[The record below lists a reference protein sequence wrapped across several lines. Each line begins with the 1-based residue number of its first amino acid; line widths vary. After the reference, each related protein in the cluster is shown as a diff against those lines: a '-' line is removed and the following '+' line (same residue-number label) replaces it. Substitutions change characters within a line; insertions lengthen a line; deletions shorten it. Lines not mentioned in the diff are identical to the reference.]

1 MRDNEGGQHPD
12 AGANSLSPLER
23 LAWIIQT
30 INGWIITVLAFAMV
44 ACVTWQVL
52 ARVLQTYHLI
62 DKTSTTTDELARF
75 MFMWIGLLG
84 AVQASALKKHLA
96 IDLMAMKLKGVKKK
110 ILSIF
115 IESCVIAFSL
125 FAMIWGGWRLT
136 SQTFANQQITPA
148 LQISMGYVYMIV
160 PIAGVLMAFF
170 SVVAIY
176 QIVNGADN
184 HLSVED

>member
-1 MRDNEGGQHPD
+1 M
-12 AGANSLSPLER
+12 
-23 LAWIIQT
+23 
-30 INGWIITVLAFAMV
+30 
-44 ACVTWQVL
+44 
-52 ARVLQTYHLI
+52 
-62 DKTSTTTDELARF
+62 
-75 MFMWIGLLG
+75 
-84 AVQASALKKHLA
+84 
-96 IDLMAMKLKGVKKK
+96 
-110 ILSIF
+110 
-115 IESCVIAFSL
+115 
-125 FAMIWGGWRLT
+125 GGWRLT